1 MATTG
6 STETKTK
13 SNEELGLELIKKI
26 MSKPQNKTKE
36 ELISD
41 ITDLHQLYDKD
52 VISYTKKI
60 NDLTGDLQIKNEVIK
75 GFNITS
81 NEMKEDHKTEID
93 AYEDDL
99 DELENIV
106 ITLEARIEGK
116 DEMIGALRSIIT
128 QSIIYRDSK

>member
-13 SNEELGLELIKKI
+13 SNEELGLELIKII

>member
-1 MATTG
+1 MD
-6 STETKTK
+6 KHK
-13 SNEELGLELIKKI
+13 
-26 MSKPQNKTKE
+26 NKTKE

-81 NEMKEDHKTEID
+81 NEMKEDHETEID
-93 AYEDDL
+93 AYEDNI